1 MALKMGPAT
10 FGNGPL
16 GQSSAI
22 IGAVNGLGLALSL
35 FTPSHY
41 HVDLLGT
48 GAFALSVIPQLLDPS
63 ANARVKLSASF
74 VALWATK
81 LASFLFYRVIKNKH
95 DGRLDGTLSSV
106 SGAGMYVHER
116 NT

>member
-1 MALKMGPAT
+1 
-10 FGNGPL
+10 
-16 GQSSAI
+16 
-22 IGAVNGLGLALSL
+22 
-35 FTPSHY
+35 
-41 HVDLLGT
+41 VDLLGT

-81 LASFLFYRVIKNKH
+81 LPSFLFYRVIKNKH

-106 SGAGMYVHER
+106 SGAGMSMKETLGMCLR
-116 NT
+116 TKAPTKFAQNEWLEDKKFL